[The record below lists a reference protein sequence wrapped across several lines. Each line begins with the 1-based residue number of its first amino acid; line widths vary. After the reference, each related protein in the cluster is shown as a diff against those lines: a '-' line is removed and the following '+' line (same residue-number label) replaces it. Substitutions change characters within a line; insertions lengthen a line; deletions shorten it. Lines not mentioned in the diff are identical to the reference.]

1 LNPRTPTGW
10 DPKSL
15 RDRSISRI
23 KGLKHSNFEINY
35 SELRDKFKTWLSRYS
50 EDYSRDIL
58 RYLDKYL
65 NNKIIK
71 NQEDLL
77 DLINSV
83 KSGRRHL
90 CYSLRVFF
98 NFLEE
103 FEILDEETLSKLRK
117 IVKIPKVGSDNYIPS
132 NEEVIEAYRRIKNE
146 ETKMIFKLLAFS
158 GIRVVEASNLLSEF
172 DKSKLMINGK
182 IAKYPL
188 SMLRETKNVYYA
200 YIPKDFTLELKRID
214 LSRKAIINR
223 FCRFSLPAKYLR
235 KWNYNFLILNGV
247 PESVADFIQGRA
259 SITVGSM
266 HHLAKVKQ
274 ADEWY
279 SKIVDKF
286 IELLI

>member
-1 LNPRTPTGW
+1 LNPRTPTGR
-10 DPKSL
+10 DPESL
-15 RDRSISRI
+15 RDCFISRMESP
-23 KGLKHSNFEINY
+23 KHSNFEINY
-35 SELRDKFKTWLSRYS
+35 SELRGKFKTWLSRYS
-50 EDYSRDIL
+50 EEYSRDIL

-65 NNKIIK
+65 SKRIIR

-77 DLINSV
+77 DLTNSV
-83 KSGRRHL
+83 KSGKRHL

-132 NEEVIEAYRRIKNE
+132 NEEVIGAYRRIKNE
-146 ETKMIFKLLAFS
+146 ETRMAFKLLAFS
-158 GIRVVEASNLLSEF
+158 GIRVVETSKLLSQF
-172 DKSKLMINGK
+172 DKSKLMINEN

-188 SMLRETKNVYYA
+188 SMLRGTKNVYYT
-200 YIPKDFTLELKRID
+200 YMPKDFALELRRIN

-259 SITVGSM
+259 AITVGSM
-266 HHLAKVKQ
+266 HYLAKVKQ

-279 SKIVDKF
+279 SRIAE
-286 IELLI
+286 ELLKIF